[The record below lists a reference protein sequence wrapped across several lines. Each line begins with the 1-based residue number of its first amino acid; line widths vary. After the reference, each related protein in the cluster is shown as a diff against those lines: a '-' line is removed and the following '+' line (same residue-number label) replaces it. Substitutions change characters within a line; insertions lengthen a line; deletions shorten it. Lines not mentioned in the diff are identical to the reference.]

1 MAALDTDRISQ
12 QAGPDA
18 GAVRP
23 GPDGRP
29 ERPGHAITPGLRV
42 TGAGLLITAAAIHL
56 ALYLTGYRPVPVI
69 GELFL
74 LQVITG
80 FGIGTVVLVTG
91 SRVAAAGALF
101 ALATLGGYLLSV
113 WSGLFG
119 FTEIRTTAGISAGVI
134 EVAAFATLAALA
146 ARLRPPGRPSRPQAL
161 PGPASAWL
169 GREARDAAA
178 AIASVS
184 VVALVLLGAAVASAG
199 GPSGAGPS
207 AEPAPAV
214 LKTTTIDGAT
224 VLAGRRSRRR
234 RQARHNHP
242 VRRLEA
248 GHLRRAPA
256 VHLHRRH
263 RPRPGQRRDSA
274 RQLMRPCG

>member
-1 MAALDTDRISQ
+1 VAALDTDRISQ

-29 ERPGHAITPGLRV
+29 ERPGHAITAGLRV
-42 TGAGLLITAAAIHL
+42 TGAGLLITAGAIHL
-56 ALYLTGYRPVPVI
+56 DLYLTGYRPVPVI
-69 GELFL
+69 GGLFL

-91 SRVAAAGALF
+91 SRVAAAAGALF

-119 FTEIRTTAGISAGVI
+119 FTEIRTTAGIAAGVI
-134 EVAAFATLAALA
+134 EVAAFATLAA
-146 ARLRPPGRPSRPQAL
+146 RPRPPGRPSRLQAL

-178 AIASVS
+178 AIAGVS
-184 VVALVLLGAAVASAG
+184 VVALVLLGAAVASA
-199 GPSGAGPS
+199 AT
-207 AEPAPAV
+207 AV
-214 LKTTTIDGAT
+214 LKTTTINGAT
-224 VLAGRRSRRR
+224 VLANGKGLTLYWFALILRPGRPALEPARSTGRR
-234 RQARHNHP
+234 
-242 VRRLEA
+242 
-248 GHLRRAPA
+248 
-256 VHLHRRH
+256 
-263 RPRPGQRRDSA
+263 
-274 RQLMRPCG
+274 